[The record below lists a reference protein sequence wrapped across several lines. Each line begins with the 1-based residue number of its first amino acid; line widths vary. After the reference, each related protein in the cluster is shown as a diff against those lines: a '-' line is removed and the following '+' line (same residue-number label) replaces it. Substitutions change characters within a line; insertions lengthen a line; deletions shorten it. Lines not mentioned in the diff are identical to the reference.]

1 MTVCASSTESNAS
14 TESTSSRTREP
25 NDSTNG
31 FCQGEPGSMK
41 LRPLPPSRHQ
51 SRRALAVIS
60 GPLSIRTSSGAVP
73 RSRTI
78 WSSTPTAW
86 SASIEAGDADRE
98 RLAGV
103 LVDDV
108 QQLQGAAVD
117 GCVELEVDRPD
128 VVGSPGP
135 QPRGR
140 DGRVAEPEPLPLAL
154 RHAQALFAPQPLD
167 LLAVHGPALLADGAP
182 GEPVAPTRMLGRQ
195 LPQPLP
201 QRVVALA
208 AATTIVA
215 LGRAV
220 LTRDP
225 PRPPLRQ
232 SEPFD
237 DHPNG
242 IASAG
247 RAQKFPFAI
256 SFSAWFSSS

>member
-1 MTVCASSTESNAS
+1 M
-14 TESTSSRTREP
+14 
-25 NDSTNG
+25 
-31 FCQGEPGSMK
+31 
-41 LRPLPPSRHQ
+41 
-51 SRRALAVIS
+51 AVIS

-78 WSSTPTAW
+78 WSSTRTAW
-86 SASIEAGDADRE
+86 SASIERATRIAE

-108 QQLQGAAVD
+108 EQLQRAAVD
-117 GCVELEVDRPD
+117 GGVELEVQRPD
-128 VVGSPGP
+128 VIRALGP
-135 QPRGR
+135 QPLGR
-140 DGRVAEPEPLPLAL
+140 DGRVAEPVPLAL
-154 RHAQALFAPQPLD
+154 PLRHPQALLAPEPLD
-167 LLAVHGPALLADGAP
+167 LLAVHRPALLADSAP
-182 GEPVAPTRMLGRQ
+182 GEPVAPARVLGRE

-201 QRVVALA
+201 QRVVAVA
-208 AATTIVA
+208 AAAGLVA

-220 LTRDP
+220 LPGDLA
-225 PRPPLRQ
+225 RPPLRQ